1 MKKTLSLILVAAML
15 VFALV
20 GCSTSDEP
28 NDTNEPENNEE
39 VNTPD
44 TNEPEDNQDEETPD
58 EGESAAMTG
67 DITVCTREDGSGTRS
82 AFIELMGIETD
93 EDGDRTINTAETT
106 NSTGVMM
113 TTVAGNVQAIGY
125 ISLGSLDDSV
135 KAISVNGVEPT
146 VENILAGDYVVSRPF
161 NIATLEDVSDTTQDF
176 INYILSTEGQ
186 AIIEAEGYIPLQETT
201 AYENNAVAGDIT
213 VGGSS
218 SVSPVMELLIEAYNE
233 INPDVNITLQT
244 QDSSTGMSNAASG
257 VYDIGMASRAV
268 KDEEIAQGLVP
279 TTIATDGI
287 AVVVNNDNPIS
298 DLTAEQICSIYVGE
312 ITTWD
317 ELA

>member
-1 MKKTLSLILVAAML
+1 MKKILSLILVAAML

-20 GCSTSDEP
+20 GCSSSEDTTEEP
-28 NDTNEPENNEE
+28 NTNEETNQSDNNEE
-39 VNTPD
+39 NTPD
-44 TNEPEDNQDEETPD
+44 DGDETT
-58 EGESAAMTG
+58 GMTG
-67 DITVCTREDGSGTRS
+67 DINVCTREDGSGTRS
-82 AFIELMGIETD
+82 AFIELMGIED
-93 EDGDRTINTAETT
+93 DSGDRTINTAETT

-113 TTVAGNVQAIGY
+113 TTVAGNTQAIGY
-125 ISLGSLDDSV
+125 ISLGSLDDTV
-135 KAISVNGVEPT
+135 KAVTVDGVEPT
-146 VENILAGDYVVSRPF
+146 VENILAGDYAVSRPF

-186 AIIEAEGYIPLQETT
+186 AIIEGEGYIPLQETT
-201 AYENNAVAGDIT
+201 PYEDNSVAGDIT

-257 VYDIGMASRAV
+257 VYDIGMASREV
-268 KDEEIAQGLVP
+268 KQEELDQGLVA

-287 AVVVNNDNPIS
+287 AVIVNNDNPITN
-298 DLTAEQICSIYVGE
+298 LTAEQICSIYIGE

>member
-15 VFALV
+15 LFALV
-20 GCSTSDEP
+20 GCSSTDEGN
-28 NDTNEPENNEE
+28 NDANNENENTENNETNNE
-39 VNTPD
+39 TP
-44 TNEPEDNQDEETPD
+44 ETPD
-58 EGESAAMTG
+58 NSEEPEAAGMTG

-135 KAISVNGVEPT
+135 KAVSVNGVEPT

-161 NIATLEDVSDTTQDF
+161 NIATLEEVSDTTQDF

-186 AIIEAEGYIPLQETT
+186 AIIEEEGYIPLQETT
-201 AYENNAVAGDIT
+201 PYENNSVAGDIT

-257 VYDIGMASRAV
+257 VYDIGMASREV

-287 AVVVNNDNPIS
+287 AVVVNNDNPTS
-298 DLTAEQICSIYVGE
+298 DLTAEQICSIYIGE

-317 ELA
+317 ELN

>member
-1 MKKTLSLILVAAML
+1 MKKILSLILVAAML

-20 GCSTSDEP
+20 GCSSSGDTNEEP
-28 NDTNEPENNEE
+28 NDTNEETNQPSDSGQ
-39 VNTPD
+39 NT
-44 TNEPEDNQDEETPD
+44 TD
-58 EGESAAMTG
+58 EGGDTAGMTG

-82 AFIELMGIETD
+82 AFIELMGIED
-93 EDGDRTINTAETT
+93 DSGDRTVNTAEVT

-113 TTVAGNVQAIGY
+113 TTVAGNPQAIGY

-135 KAISVNGVEPT
+135 KALSVNGVEPT

-186 AIIEAEGYIPLQETT
+186 AIIEEEGYIPLQETT
-201 AYENNAVAGDIT
+201 PYEDNSVAGDIT

-218 SVSPVMELLIEAYNE
+218 SVSPVMELLIEAYNA

-257 VYDIGMASRAV
+257 VYDIGMASREV
-268 KDEEIAQGLVP
+268 KEEEIAQGLVP

-287 AVVVNNDNPIS
+287 AVVVNNENPIS
-298 DLTAEQICSIYVGE
+298 DITADQICSIYIGE